1 MAMSFWK
8 TALVG
13 GYCLAGLIGLA
24 LEAHA
29 QADLVTQP
37 PCTQIIPGAVTACVQ
52 FSAAAPPPKVLRNN
66 SITVPGRGRVL
77 ASINGT
83 GFCSNTSSSKVAVD
97 FSTQLVRDP
106 AVQAAA
112 HGNGGARHS
121 FTLDPT
127 AMGVTTI
134 QNFNLSSERV
144 FNVQA
149 AGTVDVHFIIRI
161 HRHDNPG
168 SLGQPVC
175 HLFNNTIS
183 LLFIPR

>member
-1 MAMSFWK
+1 MAMSFRK

-29 QADLVTQP
+29 QADLVAQP

-52 FSAAAPPPKVLRNN
+52 FTGAAPPPSVLRSN
-66 SITVPGRGRVL
+66 SITVPSRGRVL

-83 GFCSNTSSSKVAVD
+83 GFCSNTSASKVGVD

-106 AVQAAA
+106 TLQAAG

-121 FTLDPT
+121 FTLDPHINN
-127 AMGVTTI
+127 VSTI
-134 QNFNLSSERV
+134 QNFNLSSQRV
-144 FNVQA
+144 FNVPA
-149 AGTVDVHFIIRI
+149 AGTVDVHFIIKI
-161 HRHDNPG
+161 HKHDSVGVG
-168 SLGQPVC
+168 SQPLC
-175 HLFNNTIS
+175 NLFNNTIS